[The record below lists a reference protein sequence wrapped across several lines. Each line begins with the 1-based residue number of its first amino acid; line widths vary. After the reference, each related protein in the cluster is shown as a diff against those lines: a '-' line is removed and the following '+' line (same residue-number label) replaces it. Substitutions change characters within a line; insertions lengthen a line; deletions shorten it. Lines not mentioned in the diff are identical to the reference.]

1 MERRLELGVVCEWS
15 WCSELYF
22 KKYE

>member
-15 WCSELYF
+15 WCSEWYF